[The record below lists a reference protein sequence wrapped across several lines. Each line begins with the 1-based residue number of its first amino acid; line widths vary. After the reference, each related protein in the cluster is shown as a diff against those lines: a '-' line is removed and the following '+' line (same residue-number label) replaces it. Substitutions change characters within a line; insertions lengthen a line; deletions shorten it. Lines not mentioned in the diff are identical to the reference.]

1 LIPHF
6 EECPS
11 GDRPFFVKFCSQ
23 GEPAPT
29 LVHPSQILQPTLTIF
44 LKNEAKENNFRV
56 SDCQIQTFLGLN
68 RQHST
73 SGFKR

>member
-1 LIPHF
+1 MVP
-6 EECPS
+6 
-11 GDRPFFVKFCSQ
+11 VWV
-23 GEPAPT
+23 
-29 LVHPSQILQPTLTIF
+29 LVHRSQILQPALTIF

-68 RQHST
+68 RQRST